1 MSGTAQIVE
10 SPPMI
15 LECVPNFSE
24 GRRRD
29 VADAIAAPSKSV
41 PGARYLDLELDPD
54 HNRSVLTFLGTPDAV
69 AEAAFACAKVA
80 VERIDLTRH
89 EGRHPRMGAVD
100 VIPFIP
106 IRDVTM
112 DDAVRTARKVGERI
126 GAELKVP
133 VFLYESAA
141 TRPDRRNLADIR
153 KPQFE
158 GLRDLIGKDPDRT
171 PDFGPTAIHPTAG
184 CVAVGARRP
193 LIAYNVDLESP
204 DEKLAKRIAKKI
216 RERDGGLPGIKALGL
231 FIAERGCA
239 QVSINV
245 CDFTRTSL
253 ETVYAAV
260 ERDAEAAGVKVRSSE
275 IIGLTP
281 QAALPPGAV
290 VRLKMNGFR
299 DEQVIENRL

>member
-1 MSGTAQIVE
+1 MLI
-10 SPPMI
+10 
-15 LECVPNFSE
+15 ECVPNFSE

-29 VADAIAAPSKSV
+29 VCDAIIAAVQAV
-41 PGARYLDLELDPD
+41 PGARFLDLEMDPD
-54 HNRSVLTFLGTPDAV
+54 HNRSVLTFVGAPAPV
-69 AEAAFACAKVA
+69 AEAAFAAARVA
-80 VERIDLTRH
+80 VARIDLNVH

-112 DDAVRTARKVGERI
+112 DDAVRTSREVGARL
-126 GAELKVP
+126 GAELKLP
-133 VFLYESAA
+133 VFLYESSA
-141 TRPDRRNLADIR
+141 TRPDRKNLAEIR

-158 GLRDLIGKDPDRT
+158 GLRDLIGKDPGRV
-171 PDFGPTAIHPTAG
+171 PDFGPNAIHPSAG
-184 CVAVGARRP
+184 CVAVGARPP
-193 LIAYNVDLESP
+193 LIAYNIDLDSA

-216 RERDGGLPGIKALGL
+216 RERDGGLPAIKALGL
-231 FIAERGCA
+231 FIAERAGA

-260 ERDAEAAGVKVRSSE
+260 EREAAAAGAGIKSSE
-275 IIGLTP
+275 IVGLCP
-281 QAALPPGAV
+281 AAALPPGAIE
-290 VRLKMNGFR
+290 RLKLARFR

>member
-1 MSGTAQIVE
+1 ML
-10 SPPMI
+10 

-29 VADAIAAPSKSV
+29 VCEAIADRVRAV
-41 PGARYLDLELDPD
+41 PGARFLDLESDPD
-54 HNRSVLTFLGTPDAV
+54 HNRSVLTFVGEPKAV
-69 AEAAFACAKVA
+69 AEAAVA
-80 VERIDLTRH
+80 VAREAAARIDLTRH

-106 IRDVTM
+106 IKNIAM
-112 DDAVRTARKVGERI
+112 DAAVEVARGVGSRI
-126 GAELKVP
+126 GEELKIP
-133 VFLYESAA
+133 VYLYESAA
-141 TRPDRRNLADIR
+141 TRPERRNLADIR

-158 GLRDLIGKDPDRT
+158 GLRDLIGKDPERV
-171 PDFGPTAIHPTAG
+171 PDFGPNAIHPTAG

-193 LIAYNVDLESP
+193 LIAYNIDLESP
-204 DEKLAKRIAKKI
+204 EEKIAKRIAKKI

-231 FIAERGCA
+231 FIDDRGCA

-253 ETVYAAV
+253 AQVYETVQREAT
-260 ERDAEAAGVKVRSSE
+260 AAGVAIRSSE

-281 QAALPPGAV
+281 QAALPPNAV
-290 VRLKMNGFR
+290 DTLKLNGFR
-299 DEQVIENRL
+299 EEQVIEKRLEAS